1 MATTLASILALQQ
14 EAGPRRD
21 VGSWTQSRG
30 TVQGQCFI
38 HSPNGN
44 IAYDSLIQLQYYS
57 NLLENN
63 KSENG
68 NGSARVKDE
77 DAEAIRNPGAQAQT

>member
-1 MATTLASILALQQ
+1 MWAVEGLMIKYVAVDMETS
-14 EAGPRRD
+14 
-21 VGSWTQSRG
+21 
-30 TVQGQCFI
+30 F
-38 HSPNGN
+38 
-44 IAYDSLIQLQYYS
+44 
-57 NLLENN
+57 LENN

>member
-1 MATTLASILALQQ
+1 MRQAQSWATGQNSEQNRLLHLQ
-14 EAGPRRD
+14 R
-21 VGSWTQSRG
+21 
-30 TVQGQCFI
+30 
-38 HSPNGN
+38 
-44 IAYDSLIQLQYYS
+44 AYSVMWAVERPMIKYVAVDMETSF
-57 NLLENN
+57 LENN